1 MAVRT
6 KSESSDKRWAALTR
20 SCIPGNQRN
29 EKIMGKRARTRED
42 AAHLIDEF
50 ILLLSGEVVLNLLDL
65 RSHNSVGN

>member
-1 MAVRT
+1 
-6 KSESSDKRWAALTR
+6 
-20 SCIPGNQRN
+20 
-29 EKIMGKRARTRED
+29 MGKRARTRED